1 MAAGILAVVHLPLPE
16 QRPYWDK
23 DHEELLETAA
33 DTWIPVSAGKDYS
46 ARPDN
51 PSFPALAASKHKFFY
66 S

>member
-33 DTWIPVSAGKDYS
+33 DTWIPVSAGEDYS
-46 ARPDN
+46 VRPDN
-51 PSFPALAASKHKFFY
+51 P
-66 S
+66 